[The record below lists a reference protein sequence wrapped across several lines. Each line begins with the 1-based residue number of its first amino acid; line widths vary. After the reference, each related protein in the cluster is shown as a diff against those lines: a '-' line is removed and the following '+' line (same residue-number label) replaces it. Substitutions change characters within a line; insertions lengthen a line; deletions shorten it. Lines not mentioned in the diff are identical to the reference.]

1 MYVLLCVLARQLPLT
16 PFVCRAASS
25 ATAHAEATA
34 NIANQD
40 VAESRTAQRQG
51 TAPAGSSAA
60 AGKSSLQPGLRA
72 QVAMGYGSSV
82 LHPEHFGFD
91 PHARQYMPHG
101 PGVRRKWRTFAEEQ
115 VDATI
120 DRPDS
125 PPSDGGEDGNADM
138 HPIIAKFSPRP
149 SSSRAGRSKSSAAA
163 KANYDPADLAG
174 RKKIGP
180 AAAAARARAAR
191 RRRFGARRS
200 GMQSSAATSDARKAR
215 EEQHRL
221 QERMRI
227 TALATDAVDDIPLHM
242 STQGVLRMSR
252 VPPSLLDTTPR
263 GLRQYLPDY
272 LKMHEMPVS
281 MHQLPREGHRLVPR
295 SSTMTERIASL
306 YPEYQA
312 DYAEAV
318 SMLPGRSGGETAKA
332 VERAL
337 RGAAPHEALRPNVM
351 DELDD
356 GTALGVAE
364 YLRERLLKE
373 DRVPVPELDF
383 GASTDAGQGSQ
394 GAPVKHTKSGL
405 GNLSPANAHRQIR
418 R

>member
-1 MYVLLCVLARQLPLT
+1 
-16 PFVCRAASS
+16 
-25 ATAHAEATA
+25 
-34 NIANQD
+34 
-40 VAESRTAQRQG
+40 
-51 TAPAGSSAA
+51 
-60 AGKSSLQPGLRA
+60 
-72 QVAMGYGSSV
+72 MGHGSSV

-91 PHARQYMPHG
+91 PKSRQYMPHG
-101 PGVRRKWRTFAEEQ
+101 PGVRRKWRNFEEEQ
-115 VDATI
+115 ADAAV

-138 HPIIAKFSPRP
+138 HPIIAKFTPRP
-149 SSSRAGRSKSSAAA
+149 ASSRAVAKKGSAAS

-174 RKKIGP
+174 RKKVGP

-215 EEQHRL
+215 EEQQRM
-221 QERMRI
+221 QERMRV
-227 TALATDAVDDIPLHM
+227 TALATDAVDDIPLHS
-242 STQGVLRMSR
+242 STRGVLRMSR
-252 VPPSLLDTTPR
+252 VPPTLLDTTPR

-272 LKMHEMPVS
+272 LQMHETPVA
-281 MHQLPREGHRLVPR
+281 MHQLPREGHKLVPR
-295 SSTMTERIASL
+295 SSTMADRIASL

-356 GTALGVAE
+356 STALGVAE

-373 DRVPVPELDF
+373 DRVPVPELDLS
-383 GASTDAGQGSQ
+383 GGGDAAAPKPSAADRTAQAAS
-394 GAPVKHTKSGL
+394 SGL
-405 GNLSPANAHRQIR
+405 GNLSPANAHRQNR

>member
-1 MYVLLCVLARQLPLT
+1 MST
-16 PFVCRAASS
+16 
-25 ATAHAEATA
+25 
-34 NIANQD
+34 
-40 VAESRTAQRQG
+40 
-51 TAPAGSSAA
+51 
-60 AGKSSLQPGLRA
+60 LQPGLRA

-82 LHPEHFGFD
+82 LQPERFGFD
-91 PHARQYMPHG
+91 PRERQYLPHG
-101 PGVRRKWRTFAEEQ
+101 PGVRRKWRSFLEEQ
-115 VDATI
+115 IDAAM

-125 PPSDGGEDGNADM
+125 PSNDGGEDGNADM

-149 SSSRAGRSKSSAAA
+149 SSRATRSKGDTSAAA

-174 RKKIGP
+174 RKKVGP

-215 EEQHRL
+215 EQAQRL

-227 TALATDAVDDIPLHM
+227 TALATDAVNDIPLHA
-242 STQGVLRMSR
+242 STTGVLRMSR

-263 GLRQYLPDY
+263 GLRKYLPDY
-272 LKMHEMPVS
+272 LQMHEVPVS
-281 MHQLPREGHRLVPR
+281 MHQLPREGHKLVPR
-295 SSTMTERIASL
+295 SSSMKERIASL

-373 DRVPVPELDF
+373 DKVPVPELNF
-383 GASTDAGQGSQ
+383 GVATEAGKTGNTTS
-394 GAPVKHTKSGL
+394 AARSSG
-405 GNLSPANAHRQIR
+405 GMQNLSLANAHRQKR